1 MNEVIGM
8 QGSKLV
14 MGGKGF
20 YEQCLE
26 VALENNWISGKRY
39 YTMRGKARY
48 TDGNTVEPTLFLDI
62 DLLFYSGA
70 AVIISNN

>member
-1 MNEVIGM
+1 
-8 QGSKLV
+8 
-14 MGGKGF
+14 MGGKDF

-39 YTMRGKARY
+39 YTMRGKARNAV
-48 TDGNTVEPTLFLDI
+48 GNTVESTLFLDI
-62 DLLFYSGA
+62 DLLLYPGA